1 MEWQHVD
8 LEAKEWRY
16 LVTKTNTQHIVPLCT
31 QAIEILTYLK
41 PLTGNGRFVFPSER
55 TPNGAQCI
63 SENTL
68 NGALRRLGYTKDE
81 MTSHG
86 VRATA
91 RTLLDEKLGYRI
103 DLIEHQLAHTVRDP
117 LGRSY
122 NRTTHLEARREMMQ
136 AWGDYLTRL
145 AYSG

>member
-8 LEAKEWRY
+8 LDAKEWRY
-16 LVTKTNTQHIVPLCT
+16 LVTKTNTPHIVPLCT

-41 PLTGNGRFVFPSER
+41 PLTGSGRFVFPSER

-86 VRATA
+86 VRVLGQLLARCVFRSKAATNSGG
-91 RTLLDEKLGYRI
+91 TLPSIPFQSCHAFR
-103 DLIEHQLAHTVRDP
+103 
-117 LGRSY
+117 
-122 NRTTHLEARREMMQ
+122 
-136 AWGDYLTRL
+136 
-145 AYSG
+145 